1 MDGRIE
7 EGWEEKEE
15 EEGVK
20 AGEKEAE
27 ELSEMGEKTVR
38 FEKLRGEEFLILA
51 AGENFTHS
59 PNPLI
64 LKSPHRNQDNV

>member
-1 MDGRIE
+1 
-7 EGWEEKEE
+7 
-15 EEGVK
+15 VK